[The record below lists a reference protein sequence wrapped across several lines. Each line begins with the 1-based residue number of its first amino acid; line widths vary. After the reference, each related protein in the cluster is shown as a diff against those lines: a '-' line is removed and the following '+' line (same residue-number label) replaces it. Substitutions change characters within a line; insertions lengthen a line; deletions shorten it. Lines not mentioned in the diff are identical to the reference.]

1 MGGRGRGRGAGM
13 SLNTEFLG
21 LNRGDLPPG
30 AVSPPQLFPI
40 LINKPTHIKKGGK
53 EIKLLQYHSNLARQ
67 FRVHQDTVLANLDY
81 SLLPAELRPGVK
93 KRMKGAR
100 PRVEAKRTRPN
111 LEERLHNLEDKEK
124 NENEDEDED
133 EEKKKDDDEDEKKD
147 EDEDEVEEEDEEM
160 DGGTD
165 YANNYFEDG
174 DEVDEEDDNL
184 DEGGIY

>member
-1 MGGRGRGRGAGM
+1 MVW
-13 SLNTEFLG
+13 FYF
-21 LNRGDLPPG
+21 D
-30 AVSPPQLFPI
+30 Q
-40 LINKPTHIKKGGK
+40 GGK

-133 EEKKKDDDEDEKKD
+133 EGYYFSKD
-147 EDEDEVEEEDEEM
+147 
-160 DGGTD
+160 
-165 YANNYFEDG
+165 YFPLTTIFQFWIWIVIPVSKNESRTF
-174 DEVDEEDDNL
+174 L
-184 DEGGIY
+184 YLKFF